1 MAEKRRASKK
11 EEDSGPRGMSRSA
24 WFEDQKKKLSKE
36 LEANGLDITKAYL
49 LESQEAAEAK
59 YNKWEKKTA
68 AFGWDGERQTGR
80 EGVVVQMDERGRGR
94 GRGRE
99 RERENGRGMGW
110 SPHHGGRE

>member
-24 WFEDQKKKLSKE
+24 WFEDQKKKLSKD

-68 AFGWDGERQTGR
+68 AFGWDGERRRGEGGR
-80 EGVVVQMDERGRGR
+80 EGGIGRRVAREYYPRGT
-94 GRGRE
+94 E
-99 RERENGRGMGW
+99 
-110 SPHHGGRE
+110 